1 MCGTVEISRSQ
12 VADAAATRRGI
23 IILKLLAAATA
34 TKSGHK
40 SCALFAASGAEAAAR
55 KREREKERVREK
67 ERELWEVQEVVLHS
81 CVCPVHCPDAVTVA
95 ELPTILHHTYTHT
108 LAALISVC
116 KSVACVCVCPCM
128 CLGSCHATRCTR
140 RCRCRCRFIVAVV
153 AL

>member
-23 IILKLLAAATA
+23 IILKLLAAAEA

-40 SCALFAASGAEAAAR
+40 SCALFAASGAEAAAAR
-55 KREREKERVREK
+55 EREREKKRVRE
-67 ERELWEVQEVVLHS
+67 REGQLWEVQEVVLHS

-140 RCRCRCRFIVAVV
+140 RCRCRFIVAVV